1 MVAPPTCAGIRPSA
15 RRTLASNAPENQ
27 PVALKAPPYRLERLG
42 VVMEPLPGEP
52 HEVEGVLNPATARA
66 RDGELYLF
74 PRLVARGNFSR
85 IGRARVRFDH
95 AGKPTGVERLGV
107 ALEPDEAWEQN
118 TVTAGVEDPRI
129 TFVESLDTYVMAYA
143 AYGPLG
149 PRIGLAVSRDLV
161 SWERL
166 GPVSFDYQPSL
177 RTDLNLYPNKDA
189 MFFPEPV
196 PGPDGKPAYA
206 MLHRPMWPLSWI
218 GSNGEPLLP
227 AGVTDQR
234 HSIWVSFAP
243 ADAAMRDLR
252 ALTRLG
258 GHRQVAQPQ
267 QPWEAAKI
275 GGGTPPIRVAE
286 GWLIVHH
293 GVTRGQAR
301 PGEAVPVRYV
311 AGAMLLDPQDVS
323 RVLSRSQVP
332 LLEPET
338 TEEREGTVGNV
349 VFPTAIDVRDGG
361 ATDVYYGMAD
371 SRIGAARLTRIT

>member
-1 MVAPPTCAGIRPSA
+1 
-15 RRTLASNAPENQ
+15 
-27 PVALKAPPYRLERLG
+27 VALKAPPYRLERLG
-42 VVMEPLPGEP
+42 IVMAPLPGEP
-52 HEVEGVLNPATARA
+52 QEVEGVLNPATARG

-85 IGRARVRFDH
+85 IGRARVLFDGG
-95 AGKPTGVERLGV
+95 GKPSDVERLGV
-107 ALEPDEAWEQN
+107 ILEPDEVWEQN

-129 TFVESLDTYVMAYA
+129 TFVERLDTYVMAYA

-149 PRIGLAVSRDLV
+149 PRIGLAISRDLV

-196 PGPDGKPAYA
+196 PGPDGKPSYA
-206 MLHRPMWPLSWI
+206 MLHRPMWHASWI
-218 GSNGEPLLP
+218 GPSGEPLLP
-227 AGVTDQR
+227 AGVTDRR

-243 ADAAMRDLR
+243 ADAVQRDLR
-252 ALTRLG
+252 ALTRLS

-275 GGGTPPIRVAE
+275 GGGTPPIRVPE

-293 GVTRGQAR
+293 GVTRGEAR
-301 PGEAVPVRYV
+301 RGAPAPVRYV
-311 AGAMLLDPQDVS
+311 AGAMLLDPEDVS

-349 VFPTAIDVRDGG
+349 VFPSAIDVRESGE
-361 ATDVYYGMAD
+361 TDVYYGMAD
-371 SRIGAARLTRIT
+371 SRIGAARLRRIG

>member
-1 MVAPPTCAGIRPSA
+1 MAV
-15 RRTLASNAPENQ
+15 
-27 PVALKAPPYRLERLG
+27 KAPPYRLERLG
-42 VVMEPLPGEP
+42 LVMEPLPGEP
-52 HEVEGVLNPATARA
+52 REVEGVLNPACARG

-85 IGRARVRFDH
+85 IGRARVLFDD
-95 AGKPTGVERLGV
+95 GGRPSGIERLGIV
-107 ALEPDEAWEQN
+107 LEPDEAWEQN
-118 TVTAGVEDPRI
+118 PVTAGVEDPRI
-129 TFVESLDTYVMAYA
+129 TFVDSLDAYVMAYA

-149 PRIGLAVSRDLV
+149 PRIGLAASSDLV
-161 SWERL
+161 RWERL

-206 MLHRPMWPLSWI
+206 MLHRPMWNMSW
-218 GSNGEPLLP
+218 SSLNGRGPVP
-227 AGVTDQR
+227 AGVTDPR

-243 ADAAMRDLR
+243 ADAVMADVH

-258 GHRQVAQPQ
+258 SHQQVAQPE

-275 GGGTPPIRVAE
+275 GAGTPPIRVPE

-293 GVTRGQAR
+293 GVTTGEAK
-301 PGEAVPVRYV
+301 PGEPTPVRYV
-311 AGAMLLDPQDVS
+311 AGVMVLDPRDVS
-323 RVLSRSQVP
+323 RVVSRSLVP
-332 LLEPET
+332 PLEPET
-338 TEEREGTVGNV
+338 EAERKGTVGNV

-361 ATDVYYGMAD
+361 EADVYYGMAD
-371 SRIGAARLTRIT
+371 YRIGAARLRRIT